1 MNEQLNNTI
10 TLRKS
15 QVARILISG
24 NTLATLLSSLVSD
37 TQRLQFI
44 VDARYSAV
52 RTDKVIE
59 CLDKWTNSV
68 QDLDL
73 TEECDCSEHE

>member
-10 TLRKS
+10 TLSKS

-24 NTLATLLSSLVSD
+24 NALATLLSSLVSD

-44 VDARYSAV
+44 VDARYSDV
-52 RTDKVIE
+52 KTDKVIE